1 MLMISFYADDS
12 KHIRIFFC
20 TCQVT
25 LLRFTLA
32 LDVLRHQQVVSVVDD
47 ISEVADPVAEDNHP
61 CLFRQL
67 EVEFD
72 MAMAIDEVVDIG
84 MILDIFLRIEH
95 EMLTVFSHVGRL
107 LAVRP
112 LQPRVLGPVQSEP
125 HAPAGMY
132 GRKHPLAHGRMEDAA
147 NELKRLTWVA
157 QSVAVG
163 QEEHLSIDLCRF
175 RLLVQD
181 DTTLLLQIIVG
192 PDIVVAGEV
201 MHLDAHVRQFRDFP
215 KESGEAFRHH
225 IFIFIPEV
233 EHVAQQIHCRR
244 LLLDGVEESHESALL
259 HPLVRNGQRP

>member
-112 LQPRVLGPVQSEP
+112 LQP
-125 HAPAGMY
+125 
-132 GRKHPLAHGRMEDAA
+132 
-147 NELKRLTWVA
+147 
-157 QSVAVG
+157 
-163 QEEHLSIDLCRF
+163 
-175 RLLVQD
+175 
-181 DTTLLLQIIVG
+181 
-192 PDIVVAGEV
+192 
-201 MHLDAHVRQFRDFP
+201 
-215 KESGEAFRHH
+215 
-225 IFIFIPEV
+225 
-233 EHVAQQIHCRR
+233 
-244 LLLDGVEESHESALL
+244 
-259 HPLVRNGQRP
+259 